1 MTIMYTREYIQ
12 PHHPPPPL
20 ILDYPI
26 VSDRAMVTECMRF
39 KF

>member
-12 PHHPPPPL
+12 PPPPL

>member
-12 PHHPPPPL
+12 PPPPPL